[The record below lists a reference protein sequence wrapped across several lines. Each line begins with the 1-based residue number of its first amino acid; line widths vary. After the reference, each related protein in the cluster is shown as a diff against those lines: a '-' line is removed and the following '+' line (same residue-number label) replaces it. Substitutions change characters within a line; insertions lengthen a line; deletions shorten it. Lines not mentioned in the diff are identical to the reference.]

1 MWLQSS
7 RQSSKANHSTN
18 RGESTIIFILRKIKR
33 YFGPLYFHLKK
44 SILFIINPISGG
56 KKKAGFPD
64 LAKAHL
70 NSDLFD
76 FDFVYTEWPTHANDL
91 AVEAVQNGKDIVV
104 AVGGDGTIN
113 EIASVLEGTNVIMGI
128 IPFGSGNGLA
138 RSLKISLNNIKALKT
153 LNNIHHKKIDSAIL
167 NGRKFFNMAGIG
179 FDALISSKFSQL
191 KSRGLQGYIRTA
203 LIEVS
208 SYIPDNYS
216 LIIDG
221 IEYQREAFMIS
232 IANSC
237 QYGNNAYISPDALLD
252 DGLLDIC
259 IIKPFPLVQLP
270 VLGYHLFN
278 KSLHTSEYV
287 EIIKGKD
294 IRIIRH
300 NEGVVHLDGEPLEM
314 SKELRV
320 SVKPLSLSVLN

>member
-1 MWLQSS
+1 
-7 RQSSKANHSTN
+7 
-18 RGESTIIFILRKIKR
+18 
-33 YFGPLYFHLKK
+33 LKK

-64 LAKAHL
+64 FAKAHL
-70 NSDLFD
+70 NPDLFTL
-76 FDFVYTEWPTHANDL
+76 DFVYTEWPTHASDL
-91 AVEAVQNGKDIVV
+91 AVEAVANGKDIVV

-113 EIASVLEGTNVIMGI
+113 EIASVLEGKKVMMGI

-138 RSLKISLNNIKALKT
+138 RSLKISLNNKKALQT
-153 LNNIHHKKIDSAIL
+153 INNIHRTTIDSAVL
-167 NGRKFFNMAGIG
+167 NGRKFFNMAGMG
-179 FDALISSKFSQL
+179 FDAHISSKFAQL
-191 KSRGLQGYIRTA
+191 KNRGLQGYIRTA
-203 LIEVS
+203 LTEVN
-208 SYIPDNYS
+208 SYIPDHYD
-216 LIIDG
+216 LVIDG
-221 IEYQREAFMIS
+221 VEYTREAFMIS

-278 KSLHTSEYV
+278 KSVQKSEYV

-294 IRIIRH
+294 IRIIRQ
-300 NEGVVHLDGEPLEM
+300 NEGMVHLDGEPLEM
-314 SKELRV
+314 SKELHV
-320 SVKPLSLSVLN
+320 SVKPLSLVVLN